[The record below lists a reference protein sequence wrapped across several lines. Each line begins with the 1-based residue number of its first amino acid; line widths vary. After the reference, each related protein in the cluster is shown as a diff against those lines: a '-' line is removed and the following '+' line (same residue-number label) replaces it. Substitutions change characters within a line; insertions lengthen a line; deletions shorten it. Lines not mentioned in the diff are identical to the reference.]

1 LTIVTIRRN
10 DMDTM
15 MMPGTGEEHP
25 LQGPHPTD
33 MKAA

>member
-1 LTIVTIRRN
+1 
-10 DMDTM
+10 MDTM
-15 MMPGTGEEHP
+15 MMPGTEEEHP